1 MTGSLY
7 ARSMREEKINLNSTT
22 DLPFRHKKSLGQN
35 FLTSDIVPGWLCD
48 AAKLEPGET
57 VLEIGPG
64 TGRLTSV
71 LLKRGVLVIA
81 LEADKRVMAHLEE
94 TFAKEISQGQL
105 KLIHG
110 DAREITPETLGLK
123 DQGYKVV
130 ANIPYYLSGFLLRQ
144 CLESSVQPTTLVFL
158 MQKELVHRIAKNK
171 KESLLSLS
179 VKAFGEP
186 CYTKTVLRGHFHPQ
200 PKVDSAILAIHN
212 INRVNFNDADTE
224 FFFYLL
230 HLGLGKKRKQ
240 LIHNLSHDFARIKIA
255 AIFAKLKLSPT
266 VRGEDLNLETWLNLA
281 QELQTLP
288 NIKTN

>member
-1 MTGSLY
+1 
-7 ARSMREEKINLNSTT
+7 MREEKINLNSTT
-22 DLPFRHKKSLGQN
+22 DLPFKHKKSLGQN

-64 TGRLTSV
+64 TGRLTGV
-71 LLKRGVLVIA
+71 LLKRGVKVVA
-81 LEADKRVMAHLEE
+81 LEADERVMSHLEE
-94 TFAKEISQGQL
+94 TFALEIGRGQL

-110 DAREITPETLGLK
+110 DARLITPLTLGLK
-123 DQGYKVV
+123 DQGFKVV

-144 CLESSVQPTTLVFL
+144 CLESPVQPTTLVFL
-158 MQKELVHRIAKNK
+158 MQKELVNRIAKDK

-186 CYTKTVLRGHFHPQ
+186 SYTKTVLRGHFHPQ

-212 INRVNFNDADTE
+212 INRVNFNDTDTE
-224 FFFYLL
+224 FFFSLL

-240 LIHNLSHDFARIKIA
+240 LIHNLSHAFDRTKVAD
-255 AIFAKLKLSPT
+255 IFTGLKLSPT
-266 VRGEDLNLETWLNLA
+266 VRGEDLNLKTWLKLA
-281 QELQTLP
+281 QELQMLP
-288 NIKTN
+288 ISKKD